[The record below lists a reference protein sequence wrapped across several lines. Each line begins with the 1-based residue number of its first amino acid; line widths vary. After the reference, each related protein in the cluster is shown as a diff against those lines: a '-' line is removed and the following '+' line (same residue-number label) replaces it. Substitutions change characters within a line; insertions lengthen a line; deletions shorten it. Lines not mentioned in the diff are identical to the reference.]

1 MQNKY
6 MKVSRGFLM
15 LCMVAIVALAA
26 NMTDAFGKETKS
38 PAEKSSAKT
47 ATAKSP
53 TGPVDLN
60 TADQEAL
67 ESLPGIGAAT
77 AREII
82 KARPFK
88 DADDLGRV
96 KGMSK
101 GKIEKLKGMVTVSQ
115 PTGAQPSARS
125 IPAAPAQASP
135 AAQKPAKVRS
145 TAPKTHSGIESK
157 SARLAPGEKV
167 NINTA
172 SAEALEALPGIGP
185 VKAQAIIEGRPYNTP
200 EDIMKVKGIKQG
212 TYNKIKDQITTR

>member
-1 MQNKY
+1 
-6 MKVSRGFLM
+6 MKVSKGFLM
-15 LCMVAIVALAA
+15 LCMVALVALAA
-26 NMTDAFGKETKS
+26 NMTDAFGKEATA
-38 PAEKSSAKT
+38 PAGKSSAKT

-60 TADQEAL
+60 TADQKAL

-77 AREII
+77 ARAII

-125 IPAAPAQASP
+125 VPSRPRPSFSCYTKAC
-135 AAQKPAKVRS
+135 K
-145 TAPKTHSGIESK
+145 
-157 SARLAPGEKV
+157 
-167 NINTA
+167 
-172 SAEALEALPGIGP
+172 GP
-185 VKAQAIIEGRPYNTP
+185 VHSPENSFRNT
-200 EDIMKVKGIKQG
+200 E
-212 TYNKIKDQITTR
+212 